1 MVTLYQ
7 NIFGKQP
14 WDLLF
19 PYWSSFLFIDL
30 NIEMMLSMFLP
41 LYAAGFEEEKKEN
54 LISLL
59 FASIFPRND
68 LNAGA
73 VSCELWACTVAPVLL
88 LVILI
93 FNFLTPG
100 PGSYF

>member
-1 MVTLYQ
+1 
-7 NIFGKQP
+7 
-14 WDLLF
+14 
-19 PYWSSFLFIDL
+19 
-30 NIEMMLSMFLP
+30 MMLSMFLP

-73 VSCELWACTVAPVLL
+73 VSCERVQWHLFSCW
-88 LVILI
+88 
-93 FNFLTPG
+93 
-100 PGSYF
+100 